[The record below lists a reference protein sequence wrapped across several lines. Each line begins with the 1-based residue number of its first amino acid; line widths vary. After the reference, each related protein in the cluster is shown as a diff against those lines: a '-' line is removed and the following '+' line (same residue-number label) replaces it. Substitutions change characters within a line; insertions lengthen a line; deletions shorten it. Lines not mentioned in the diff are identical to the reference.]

1 MEYLTFLL
9 YTVLF
14 IIFIVPI
21 AIFIFDFFDIP
32 FEVYGNYLLWFV
44 ALALFNALLP
54 FKQKNVFEEIIKKTT
69 TEINKKIESK

>member
-1 MEYLTFLL
+1 MEYLTFLF

-14 IIFIVPI
+14 IIITVPVGI
-21 AIFIFDFFDIP
+21 LVFEFFDIK

-54 FKQKNVFEEIIKKTT
+54 IKQKNVFNEIK
-69 TEINKKIESK
+69 